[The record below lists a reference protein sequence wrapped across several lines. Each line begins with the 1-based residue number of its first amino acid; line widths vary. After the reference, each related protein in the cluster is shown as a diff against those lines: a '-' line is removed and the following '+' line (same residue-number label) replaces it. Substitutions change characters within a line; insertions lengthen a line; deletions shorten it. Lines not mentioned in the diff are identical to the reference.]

1 MMSRYGAG
9 LALGLSLLLA
19 ACQGSVS
26 GGGGAGGSTD
36 PGPTAGRGGS
46 GAGGRGGS
54 GQAGGGSGGVG
65 GQAGGNGETGGSGG
79 RGGGQAG
86 SGGAG
91 GQAGGGSGGALGSD
105 AGAGRGGAGGGA
117 GAGGAAGAAGGP
129 SIGDGGSP
137 MAGPAGPWARG
148 VSVGV
153 VEITQA
159 VFIKIGQG
167 ATVIDPAMR
176 NAPVIEGRPLYVRTY
191 VVPGAGFTARRLRGV
206 VNVEYEGGASKGF
219 EDSKMIAGASDSE
232 RLDSTLNVLI
242 PAEDVRPGSSL
253 SVSIY
258 ETGEA
263 TGADPATLPRF
274 PATGAAPLAVKAGRM
289 VLDVVAMPVSGP
301 MGALMDTPERR
312 RKLEMDLYDLYPVQK
327 VNLRIREPLVVTER
341 LASSTPGFAALREAR
356 TKDAAKPGEY
366 YHLLVGRADI
376 NASYAGVASGA
387 GAGVND
393 AARRVGITIVGT
405 RAVDGNTNT
414 TAHEIGHNHGRNH
427 APACGATGDSMY
439 PLPNGQMEVSGFSLS
454 EMALKSKAR
463 FRELMGYCRPRWISD
478 YQWRALEVRVRAV
491 SAFAATGG
499 APGMTSL
506 DERSLQ
512 GFVSVGGREAP
523 DWGVVTGAL
532 VPDGTAVTADRRARL
547 TLADGRALEVPV
559 LVELMSDD
567 LTREIAVNLPA
578 GEEVVAAEVT
588 IDGQRFSVPVASLP
602 VP

>member
-1 MMSRYGAG
+1 MKSRFGAG

-26 GGGGAGGSTD
+26 SDVPGSGGATGS
-36 PGPTAGRGGS
+36 PGPTGGRGGSGGSGGRGGS
-46 GAGGRGGS
+46 GAGGQAGSGNIDTGGAGGS
-54 GQAGGGSGGVG
+54 GSGGSAGG
-65 GQAGGNGETGGSGG
+65 T
-79 RGGGQAG
+79 GGQAG
-86 SGGAG
+86 SGGSPAV
-91 GQAGGGSGGALGSD
+91 D
-105 AGAGRGGAGGGA
+105 AAAGRGGSGSVDASGTGGS
-117 GAGGAAGAAGGP
+117 GAGGSGP
-129 SIGDGGSP
+129 VIGDGGSP

-148 VSVGV
+148 VAIGI

-167 ATVIDPAMR
+167 ATVVDPAMR
-176 NAPVIEGRPLYVRTY
+176 NAPVIEGRPLFVRTY
-191 VVPGAGFTARRLRGV
+191 VAPGAGFTARRLRAV
-206 VNVEYEGGASKGF
+206 VTIEYEGGTSKGF
-219 EDSKMIAGASDSE
+219 EDTKMISAASDSE
-232 RLDSTLNVLI
+232 RLETTLNVLI
-242 PAEDVRPGSSL
+242 PAADVRPQSSL
-253 SVSIY
+253 TVSIY

-263 TGADPATLPRF
+263 VGPDPATLPRF
-274 PATGAAPLAVKAGRM
+274 PPTGAAPLAVKAGRM
-289 VLDVVAMPVSGP
+289 VLDVVAMPVTGP

-327 VNLRIREPLVVTER
+327 VNLRIREPLVVTAR

-405 RAVDGNTNT
+405 RALDGNTNT
-414 TAHEIGHNHGRNH
+414 AAHEIGHNHGRNH

-491 SAFAATGG
+491 SAFPAAAG
-499 APGMTSL
+499 APGMTTL
-506 DERSLQ
+506 DQHSLQ
-512 GFVSVGGREAP
+512 GFVTAGAGETP

-532 VPDGTAVTADRRARL
+532 VPDGAAVTAARRARL
-547 TLADGRALEVPV
+547 TLADGRTLDVPV
-559 LVELMSDD
+559 AVELMSDD
-567 LTREIAVNLPA
+567 VTREIAVNLPA
-578 GEEVVAAEVT
+578 GEDVVSAEVT
-588 IDGQRFSVPVASLP
+588 VDGQRFSVPVSSLP